1 MEEKLDMEHRMTE
14 VEQRSKSNKHR
25 LDKLEKDHDVLH
37 SMAASLEVMANEQKH
52 QTQTITDVKTDVGR
66 LEGKV
71 DVLEGKPAKRW
82 DDATKTIIAT
92 VIAAVVSF
100 FLGRAGM

>member
-1 MEEKLDMEHRMTE
+1 MDQNDEHRLPE
-14 VEQRSKSNKHR
+14 VEQRSKSNEHR

-71 DVLEGKPAKRW
+71 DVLESKPGKRCDSLLDKLIWGVAG
-82 DDATKTIIAT
+82 
-92 VIAAVVSF
+92 AVLA
-100 FLGRAGM
+100 FLLARFGL

>member
-1 MEEKLDMEHRMTE
+1 MENNNNEHRLTA
-14 VEQRSKSNKHR
+14 VEHRSKSNEHR

-71 DVLEGKPAKRW
+71 DVLESKPAKRW
-82 DDATKTIIAT
+82 DSLVDKLIWGVAGGVLA
-92 VIAAVVSF
+92 
-100 FLGRAGM
+100 FLLAKIGI

>member
-1 MEEKLDMEHRMTE
+1 MEQSVEHRLTE
-14 VEQRSKSNKHR
+14 VEQRSKSNKYR

-71 DVLEGKPAKRW
+71 DVLESKPAKRW
-82 DDATKTIIAT
+82 DSLVDKLIWGVAG
-92 VIAAVVSF
+92 AVLA
-100 FLGRAGM
+100 FLLARFGL

>member
-1 MEEKLDMEHRMTE
+1 MENTNIEHRLTE
-14 VEQRSKSNKHR
+14 VEQRSKSNKYR
-25 LDKLEKDHDVLH
+25 LEKLEKDHDVLH

-71 DVLEGKPAKRW
+71 DVLESKPGKRW
-82 DDATKTIIAT
+82 DGLVDKLIWGVAG
-92 VIAAVVSF
+92 AVLA
-100 FLGRAGM
+100 FLLAKIGI

>member
-1 MEEKLDMEHRMTE
+1 METNIEHRLTE
-14 VEQRSKSNKHR
+14 VEQRSKSNLKR

-52 QTQTITDVKTDVGR
+52 QTQAITDVKTDMGR
-66 LEGKV
+66 LETKV

-82 DDATKTIIAT
+82 DGIVDRAIWAVVAA
-92 VIAAVVSF
+92 VIAF
-100 FLGRAGM
+100 LLGRVGL

>member
-1 MEEKLDMEHRMTE
+1 METNIEHRLTE
-14 VEQRSKSNKHR
+14 VEQRSKSNLKR

-66 LEGKV
+66 LESKV
-71 DVLEGKPAKRW
+71 DVLESKPAKRW
-82 DDATKTIIAT
+82 DGLVEKAIWAVVAA
-92 VIAAVVSF
+92 VIAF
-100 FLGRAGM
+100 ILGRVGL

>member
-1 MEEKLDMEHRMTE
+1 MDQNDEHRLTA
-14 VEQRSKSNKHR
+14 VEHRSKSNEHR

-71 DVLEGKPAKRW
+71 DVLESKPAKRW
-82 DDATKTIIAT
+82 DSLVDKLIWGVAG
-92 VIAAVVSF
+92 AVLA
-100 FLGRAGM
+100 FLLARFGL

>member
-1 MEEKLDMEHRMTE
+1 METNIEHRLTE
-14 VEQRSKSNKHR
+14 VEQRSKSNLKR

-52 QTQTITDVKTDVGR
+52 QTQAITDVKTDMGR
-66 LEGKV
+66 LETKV

-82 DDATKTIIAT
+82 DGIVDKAIWAVVAA
-92 VIAAVVSF
+92 VIAF
-100 FLGRAGM
+100 LLGRVGL

>member
-1 MEEKLDMEHRMTE
+1 MEINIEHRLTE
-14 VEQRSKSNKHR
+14 VEQRSKSNMHR
-25 LDKLEKDHDVLH
+25 LETLEKEHGVLH

-71 DVLEGKPAKRW
+71 DVLESKPGKRW
-82 DDATKTIIAT
+82 EGVVDKLIWGVAG
-92 VIAAVVSF
+92 AVLA
-100 FLGRAGM
+100 FLLAKIGI

>member
-1 MEEKLDMEHRMTE
+1 MEQNVEHRLTE
-14 VEQRSKSNKHR
+14 VEQRSKSNMHR

-71 DVLEGKPAKRW
+71 DVLESKPAKRW
-82 DDATKTIIAT
+82 DGIVDKIIW
-92 VIAAVVSF
+92 AVVGAVIVF
-100 FLGRAGM
+100 LLGRVGL

>member
-1 MEEKLDMEHRMTE
+1 MEPADKRLLIET
-14 VEQRSKSNKHR
+14 EQRSKSNQHR

-52 QTQTITDVKTDVGR
+52 QTQAISDVKTDMGR
-66 LEGKV
+66 LETKV

-82 DDATKTIIAT
+82 EGLVDKAIWGVAG
-92 VIAAVVSF
+92 AVLA
-100 FLGRAGM
+100 FLLAKIGL